1 MNGGK
6 TDVDD
11 PNTLTQDEKNKLIN
25 QAKMITGITAAYA
38 GEDVSVA
45 AGVAVEAVEN
55 NALVKSD

>member
-1 MNGGK
+1 MWG
-6 TDVDD
+6 DHQVDD
-11 PNTLTQDEKNKLIN
+11 PNTLTQDEKDKLIN

-55 NALVKSD
+55 NA